1 MLKRLRS
8 WGSKKS
14 LESTPDPDG
23 NSNDNSST
31 SSLGTDFIP
40 VSLSQYKDTTK
51 HKLLNEEMVHELRSL
66 MPIRIKLYK
75 TWTLLYSKEE
85 NGTSLGTLYRCC
97 QKDYDEYRYKK
108 QNFSRNGYLLIV
120 QDMKDGIFGV
130 YTDEPFHP
138 LANNKFYGN
147 GESFLWRI
155 EESKNYKGTYTFEG
169 FPFQDIN
176 YFVVYSD
183 KDMLR
188 IGGGGSS
195 NGGAG
200 LWIDDM
206 LQTGGTNPCK
216 TFNNPVL
223 SKQGT
228 IFHIK
233 ALEVW
238 KIG

>member
-14 LESTPDPDG
+14 LESTPDPGG

-66 MPIRIKLYK
+66 MPMRIKLYK